1 MGTVLLFGLAAAV
14 YPQLL
19 AVVVV
24 ILTRPNPLPLLWT
37 CFLASLIVSVG
48 SSVAI
53 LAVFRAHG
61 SVAGAS
67 SHRLGPTTYLAA
79 GAVALLIG
87 VLMAT
92 RPGRALVDQATSM
105 RTRGDS
111 RGQDNPTG
119 TAKMHARAERALSE
133 GSLLV
138 AGVVG
143 ALLAI
148 PGPFD
153 LLALGRLA
161 RGGHALAVGTAVM
174 MGFALIKFL
183 LIEGPIASY
192 MIDPDGTAV
201 RVSRFSSWLRANKL
215 TAVAVVVGL
224 VGILLIGRGIS
235 VLS

>member
-24 ILTRPNPLPLLWT
+24 IVTRPNPQPLLWT

-53 LAVFRAHG
+53 LAVFRAHD

-67 SHRLGPTTYLAA
+67 SHRIGPTTYLVA

-87 VLMAT
+87 ILMGT
-92 RPGRALVDQATSM
+92 RRGRKFVDQATAM
-105 RTRGDS
+105 RPREGRRGRES
-111 RGQDNPTG
+111 PKA
-119 TAKMHARAERALSE
+119 TAKMHARAEQALSQ

-161 RGGHALAVGTAVM
+161 RSGHGVAVGTAVM
-174 MGFALIKFL
+174 IVFALIKLL
-183 LIEGPIASY
+183 LIEIPIASY
-192 MIDPDGTAV
+192 AIDPDGTAV
-201 RVSRFSSWLRANKL
+201 AVRRVSSWLRANKL
-215 TAVAVVVGL
+215 AVVVGL